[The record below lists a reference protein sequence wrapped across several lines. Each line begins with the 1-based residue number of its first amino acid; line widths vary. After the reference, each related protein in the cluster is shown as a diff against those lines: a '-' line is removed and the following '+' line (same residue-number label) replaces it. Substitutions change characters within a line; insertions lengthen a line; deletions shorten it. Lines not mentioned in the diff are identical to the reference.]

1 MAMGFRLAR
10 AILCG
15 WSMCNIACAEA
26 VDTRVVECIAPAN
39 AGGGWDLTCRAVG
52 RILSELELVSGTV
65 RVTNMPGAGGGVAFV
80 HTVSQREADQNLIV
94 AASSSTTLNLAQR
107 LWGSLTERDVRWL
120 GAVGA
125 EYGALAVRA
134 DARWQHLGELVDE
147 WRRNPTAI
155 VVSGGS
161 AVASQDHMKVLLLAD
176 AAGIDAT
183 RIRFVPFDGG
193 GEAIA
198 ALLGGFVQLF
208 SGDASEMIAQLDAG
222 NIRVLTVFA
231 PERLGGRF
239 AQVPTAR
246 ESGFDLEWINW
257 RGLYVPAGISQQAYG
272 AWLDKITALGQSEAW
287 RRAREQTRL
296 EPFFLIGT
304 EFEQFVY
311 HQVAAFRDMAREMG
325 IIQ

>member
-1 MAMGFRLAR
+1 MRSALTYAF
-10 AILCG
+10 LCG
-15 WSMCNIACAEA
+15 CYLCNIACAEMSNS
-26 VDTRVVECIAPAN
+26 RVVECIAPAN

-80 HTVSQREADQNLIV
+80 HTVTQRATDQSLIV
-94 AASSSTTLNLAQR
+94 AASSSTTLNLAQG
-107 LWGSLTERDVRWL
+107 LWGPLSERDVRWL

-125 EYGALAVRA
+125 EYGAVAVRS
-134 DARWQHLGELVDE
+134 DARWQHLGELVEE
-147 WRRNPTAI
+147 WRRNPAAI

-161 AVASQDHMKVLLLAD
+161 AVASQDHMKILLLAD
-176 AAGIDAT
+176 AAGIDAAK
-183 RIRFVPFDGG
+183 IRFVPFDGG
-193 GEAIA
+193 GEAMS

-208 SGDASEMIAQLDAG
+208 SGDASEMISQLDAG

-246 ESGFDLEWINW
+246 ESGFDVDWINW
-257 RGLYVPAGISQQAYG
+257 RGLYVPADVSQEAYT
-272 AWLDKITALGQSEAW
+272 AWLDRITILGQSEAW
-287 RRAREQTRL
+287 QRAREQSRL
-296 EPFFLIGT
+296 EPFFLIGA

-311 HQVAAFRDMAREMG
+311 DQVVTFRDMAKEIG